1 MGFTVRLA
9 KLPTRIISLVPS
21 QTELLH
27 YLGVEPIA
35 QTIFCVHPVD
45 KFKSAVKIGG
55 TKKLNLDKI
64 RALKPDL
71 IIGNKEENS
80 QEEIEELKLDF
91 PVWMSDVNTLEN
103 AMEMITS
110 LGILL
115 GKKEEPVMLA
125 NSISDRF
132 NRLLGTTQTLK
143 GCIYLIWNEPF
154 MAVGSNTFIHD
165 MLGYAGFHNL
175 LAHKDRYPV
184 LAIEEL
190 AKLAPEVIL
199 LSTEPFPFKKEH
211 QDRIQALCPK
221 SEVRIVDGEMFS
233 WYGSRL
239 LESAGY
245 FKTL

>member
-1 MGFTVRLA
+1 MGFEIQLDQ
-9 KLPTRIISLVPS
+9 LPTRVISLVPS
-21 QTELLH
+21 QTELLY

-35 QTIFCVHPVD
+35 QTVFCVHPTD

-55 TKKLNLDKI
+55 TKRLNLDKI
-64 RALKPDL
+64 RALKPEL

-80 QEEIEELKLDF
+80 RKEVEELKLDF
-91 PVWMSDVNTLEN
+91 PVWMSDVNTLVD
-103 AMEMITS
+103 AMEMITT
-110 LGILL
+110 LGIFL
-115 GKKEEPVMLA
+115 GKVEESTNLA
-125 NSISDRF
+125 NSVSGRF
-132 NRLLGTTQTLK
+132 NRLLGTTPTTK

-165 MLGYAGFHNL
+165 MLGYAGFNNL
-175 LAHKDRYPV
+175 LAHHDRYPV
-184 LAIEEL
+184 LTIEEL

-211 QDRIQALCPK
+211 QDRIQALCPS

-239 LESAGY
+239 LESVGY
-245 FKTL
+245 FETL